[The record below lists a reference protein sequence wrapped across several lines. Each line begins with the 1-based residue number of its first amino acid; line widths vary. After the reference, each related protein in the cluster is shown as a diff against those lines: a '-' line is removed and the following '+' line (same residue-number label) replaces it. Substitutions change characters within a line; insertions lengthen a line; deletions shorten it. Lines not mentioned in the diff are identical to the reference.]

1 MANDAQKLVFA
12 YLSLAFGTGAKR
24 LYKDERMYKKKWL
37 ENAISRPTGG
47 SPNIL
52 CRMIRDFVL

>member
-1 MANDAQKLVFA
+1 MRKASGAQKLLFA

-37 ENAISRPTGG
+37 VVSAGTPRNAP
-47 SPNIL
+47 
-52 CRMIRDFVL
+52 